1 MKGIFKEFSVAT
13 LRFISLVSVLTFTT
27 FCLANEA
34 PTVKLAALKFGTVKW
49 ELETIKRLG
58 LDEKNGFKLEVVDVA
73 GKQASTLAIQNDAVD
88 VIVSD
93 WIWVAN
99 QRSDG
104 KGYQFTS
111 YSKAVGSLMVGPKSS
126 VKSLNDLKN
135 KRIGI
140 AGGPVDK
147 SWIIIQAIAKKRHG
161 LDLAAQNEL
170 VFGAPPLLFKQA
182 ISGEIDAVIN
192 FWHFL
197 AKLEAK
203 GFRRVVDVQKD
214 AVELG
219 LSPDT
224 PLLGYVFKEK
234 WASKNRDLAKG
245 LGAASRE
252 AKRILAAD
260 DAAWEPLR
268 GLIKAKTDKE
278 FVTLRTSW
286 RQGIPSETFDFS
298 SAQAMF
304 DLMRTYG
311 DGKLIKA
318 KTKLDE
324 RAFFASN

>member
-1 MKGIFKEFSVAT
+1 MIF
-13 LRFISLVSVLTFTT
+13 RFISVVWVLIFSS
-27 FCLANEA
+27 FCLASTL

-49 ELETIKRLG
+49 ELETIKRLR
-58 LDEKNGFKLEVVDVA
+58 LDEKNGFNLEVVDVA

-99 QRSDG
+99 QRSDN
-104 KGYQFTS
+104 KNYQFTP

-126 VKSLNDLKN
+126 VKSVEDLKG
-135 KRIGI
+135 KKIGI

-203 GFRRVVDVQKD
+203 GFSRVVDVQD
-214 AVELG
+214 VAVELG

-224 PLLGYVFKEK
+224 PLLGYVFKEE
-234 WASKNRDLAKG
+234 WATENRDLAEG
-245 LGAASRE
+245 LGVASRE

-260 DAAWEPLR
+260 DNAWEPLR
-268 GLIKAKTDKE
+268 GLIKAK
-278 FVTLRTSW
+278 RI
-286 RQGIPSETFDFS
+286 Q
-298 SAQAMF
+298 
-304 DLMRTYG
+304 
-311 DGKLIKA
+311 
-318 KTKLDE
+318 
-324 RAFFASN
+324 